1 MWVSET
7 SKISIYNAR
16 VLSIRHL
23 RFCLFLGIHQEE
35 QIFHRWCSSEISPW
49 KRCFLLKTH
58 HGFRF
63 QLLNLTG
70 VRRWWFRNPAL
81 LYTWHVKKKHHVNNG
96 FSTTKTSTGCSISS
110 INSITTPQ
118 VSRHP
123 FAGTVRTADCHFTPG
138 PVLWQPCQRPRKTAR
153 HLRMLGQFLKL
164 YMVKWT
170 CINLQPNMNIWY
182 IWLYTNIVEYSL
194 QKNNNNL
201 WSISTCAYVYIL
213 NQHIMSRW

>member
-1 MWVSET
+1 MWISET

-35 QIFHRWCSSEISPW
+35 QIFHTWCSSEFFRPW

-58 HGFRF
+58 HGFRVPAF
-63 QLLNLTG
+63 TLDGCTTLMVQKSCTTNWVTGMYKKNTMQIMGVQLPFPQLVAVFLP
-70 VRRWWFRNPAL
+70 W
-81 LYTWHVKKKHHVNNG
+81 
-96 FSTTKTSTGCSISS
+96 TTTL
-110 INSITTPQ
+110 Q

-164 YMVKWT
+164 YG
-170 CINLQPNMNIWY
+170 NMM
-182 IWLYTNIVEYSL
+182 LYYSCQATQKFVYRTFATKLPLMNMYKFTTKHENMIVY
-194 QKNNNNL
+194 KYC
-201 WSISTCAYVYIL
+201 WI
-213 NQHIMSRW
+213 